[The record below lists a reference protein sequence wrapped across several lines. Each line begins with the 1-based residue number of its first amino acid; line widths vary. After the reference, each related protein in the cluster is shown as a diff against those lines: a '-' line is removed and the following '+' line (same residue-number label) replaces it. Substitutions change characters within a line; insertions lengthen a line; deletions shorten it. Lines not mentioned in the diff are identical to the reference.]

1 MSLFRRLLLVLG
13 LNVVPIAG
21 ITLASWGSATAM
33 ASYWFESLLG
43 VILISI
49 RIAAHRRITRK
60 QGHYRAQL
68 NSAGAGRTGTPAKTS
83 KTTFLAEYL
92 TTGLVFSLAHGF
104 FLAFFSLVTRQTPDI
119 EALRTGIGVIA
130 TLQLVGFA
138 FDMLGLRERPFAW
151 VKHLAQASLGR
162 IVLIHLAL
170 IAGVALAAIFAKN
183 DLFLL
188 PFAGLKL
195 LADLGGVFRFGVRED
210 TVPGWLPGV
219 VDKLKPGDS
228 FEAYLARERER
239 ERVQAQVDEVA
250 VPAGS
255 SGHRSK

>member
-1 MSLFRRLLLVLG
+1 MPLLRRVLLALG
-13 LNVVPIAG
+13 LNAVPIAG

-43 VILISI
+43 VLLVGI

-60 QGHYRAQL
+60 QGHYRAHL
-68 NSAGAGRTGTPAKTS
+68 NSGAATTGARANAS
-83 KTTFLAEYL
+83 KVTFLAEYL
-92 TTGLVFSLAHGF
+92 TTGLVFTLAHGF
-104 FLAFFSLVTRQTPDI
+104 FLAFFMLVTRLPPDLD
-119 EALRTGIGVIA
+119 ALRTGISVTAALLLI
-130 TLQLVGFA
+130 GFA

-170 IAGVALAAIFAKN
+170 IAGVAQAAIFAKN

-210 TVPGWLPGV
+210 TVPERLTV
-219 VDKLKPGDS
+219 TIDKLKPGGD
-228 FEAYLARERER
+228 FEAYLASERER
-239 ERVQAQVDEVA
+239 ERMQALVDEAVA
-250 VPAGS
+250 HTNPTGR
-255 SGHRSK
+255 RSK